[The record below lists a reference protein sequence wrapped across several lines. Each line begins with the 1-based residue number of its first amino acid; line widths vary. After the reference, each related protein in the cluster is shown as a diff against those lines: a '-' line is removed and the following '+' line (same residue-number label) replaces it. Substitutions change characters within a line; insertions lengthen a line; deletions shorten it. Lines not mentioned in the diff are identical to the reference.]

1 MKRKLSE
8 NVKIITQSFVNGSAK
23 ILGTKLHGIY
33 MYGATIFTY
42 SGPIQDI
49 DCHVVLN
56 KHLKD
61 NEIKD
66 IKEMHRTIATKYP
79 PLGGSLDAYF
89 ILFEAAQAKSP
100 PQHQLN
106 KEIFDTAWALHCA
119 HVRAGRYETL
129 WGPEPKEIFPTPS
142 WHDIDVDLMNQL
154 KYIKEHLC
162 YSAYCILNL
171 CRIMY
176 SYTKKDVVVSKHF
189 CANWGVKKLPQW
201 KPLIAAAMRYYNE
214 MRYYTKAIN
223 YKDDKLFAAQLND
236 FLSFSEDYIN
246 KIKNEETE

>member
-1 MKRKLSE
+1 MKREVSE
-8 NVKIITQSFVNGSAK
+8 NVKVIIQSFVNGAAK

-33 MYGATIFTY
+33 MYGATVFAD
-42 SGPIQDI
+42 SGPVQDI

-66 IKEMHRTIATKYP
+66 INEMHTTIARKYP
-79 PLGGSLDAYF
+79 PLGGSLDAYY
-89 ILFEAAQAKSP
+89 ILLEAAQVKSP

-129 WGPEPKEIFPTPS
+129 WGPEPKELFPAPS
-142 WHDIDVDLMNQL
+142 WHDIDVDLISQL
-154 KYIKEHLC
+154 NYIKEHLC
-162 YSAYCILNL
+162 DSAYCILNL

-176 SYTKKDVVVSKHF
+176 SYTTKDVAVSKYF
-189 CANWGVKKLPQW
+189 CANWGVKKFPQW
-201 KPLIAAAMRYYNE
+201 KPLVAAAMKYYAE
-214 MRYYTKAIN
+214 MRYYTKTEN
-223 YKDDKLFAAQLND
+223 YKDDTLFAARTDD
-236 FLSFSEDYIN
+236 FLAFTEKYIDT
-246 KIKNEETE
+246 IRNEEPE